1 MGSGSVLVQFWLF
14 FELKVFLGNRFF
26 QAQTFFDFSIGH
38 RANLKFRTL
47 WRRGQLRVLFLEP
60 FTRSE
65 PKKSNPEPQGNDDV
79 QKMRTLRAP
88 DLSKVHLGA
97 GGEKLKFLTSK
108 FVLEI
113 DFFDHGFF

>member
-1 MGSGSVLVQFWLF
+1 
-14 FELKVFLGNRFF
+14 LKVFLGNRFF

-65 PKKSNPEPQGNDDV
+65 PKKSNPASLGRGDV
-79 QKMRTLRAP
+79 QKP
-88 DLSKVHLGA
+88 
-97 GGEKLKFLTSK
+97 
-108 FVLEI
+108 
-113 DFFDHGFF
+113 